1 MELEKEKLQQEYEAL
16 AEAHEAL
23 AYDWAKLINKMY
35 LKKRGNIMND
45 EETIE
50 EFRKVF
56 SEMPDL
62 IKCKSES
69 EIARED
75 YAGLYNYCRHLII
88 EKTNLK
94 EELEENKKDLE
105 GTTQLMQEVQK
116 DNKKVQEI
124 NEKLCKNLKAANRDF
139 FIAVVL
145 LFICIIALVFT
156 M

>member
-1 MELEKEKLQQEYEAL
+1 
-16 AEAHEAL
+16 
-23 AYDWAKLINKMY
+23 
-35 LKKRGNIMND
+35 MND

-56 SEMPDL
+56 SEVIDL
-62 IKCKSES
+62 KKCKSEL

-75 YAGLYNYCRHLII
+75 YIRLDNYCRHLII

-94 EELEENKKDLE
+94 KELEEKKEDLE

-116 DNKKVQEI
+116 ANKKVQEI
-124 NEKLCKNLKAANRDF
+124 NEKLCKNLKVANRGF
-139 FIAVVL
+139 FIAVAL
-145 LFICIIALVFT
+145 LLICIIALIFT

>member
-1 MELEKEKLQQEYEAL
+1 
-16 AEAHEAL
+16 
-23 AYDWAKLINKMY
+23 
-35 LKKRGNIMND
+35 MND

-50 EFRKVF
+50 KFRKVF

-75 YAGLYNYCRHLII
+75 YVRLDNYCRYLII

-94 EELEENKKDLE
+94 EELEEKKKDLDE
-105 GTTQLMQEVQK
+105 TTQLMLEVQK
-116 DNKKVQEI
+116 DNKKVQKI
-124 NEKLCKNLKAANRDF
+124 NEKLCKNLKAANRGF
-139 FIAVVL
+139 FIAVAL

>member
-1 MELEKEKLQQEYEAL
+1 
-16 AEAHEAL
+16 
-23 AYDWAKLINKMY
+23 
-35 LKKRGNIMND
+35 MND

-56 SEMPDL
+56 SKMPNL
-62 IKCKSES
+62 IRCKSEL

-75 YAGLYNYCRHLII
+75 YVRLDNYCRHLII

-94 EELEENKKDLE
+94 EELEEMKKDLDE
-105 GTTQLMQEVQK
+105 TTQLMKEVQK

-124 NEKLCKNLKAANRDF
+124 NEKLCKKLKAANRDF
-139 FIAVVL
+139 FIAVAL
-145 LFICIIALVFT
+145 LFICIIALIFT